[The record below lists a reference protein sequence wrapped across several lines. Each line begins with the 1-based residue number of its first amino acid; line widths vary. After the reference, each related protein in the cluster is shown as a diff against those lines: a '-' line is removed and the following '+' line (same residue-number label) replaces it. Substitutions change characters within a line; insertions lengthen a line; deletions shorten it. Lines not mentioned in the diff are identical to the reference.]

1 MQEKQSL
8 NHWAN
13 SPSGEG
19 RVPFSS
25 LRPSLRPAVS
35 AEYKGLGEATSEDNA
50 KKFSKNELERFR
62 AGLNLKDHDFQ
73 GTLTR
78 RKLRNFRRR

>member
-8 NHWAN
+8 SHWSN
-13 SPSGEG
+13 YPSGKPAC
-19 RVPFSS
+19 RFRPCV
-25 LRPSLRPAVS
+25 PSLGPAVS

-73 GTLTR
+73 SRLTVR
-78 RKLRNFRRR
+78 ELRNFRRR